1 MNKANK
7 AAGPATA
14 EKKIAAALSAL
25 EAELEPAKLPKAVRQ
40 DLGSSIARLRQAVGK
55 I

>member
-7 AAGPATA
+7 GAGPATA
-14 EKKIAAALSAL
+14 EKRIAAALSAL
-25 EAELEPAKLPKAVRQ
+25 EAELEPGKLPKPVRQ
-40 DLGSSIARLRQAVGK
+40 DLDGSIARLRQAVGK